1 MEQKDS
7 IPLPSFTA
15 RLLLRS
21 AITAS
26 LGTNMV
32 RGGDP
37 YCSLVTIATDP
48 AGCPLLLLSDLAVH
62 SHNIA
67 CSPQVSL
74 LISESSGNV
83 DPLTQARVS
92 LQGRLKSTEGDHL
105 MRRYLRRY
113 PSAEEYASFA
123 DFKLYQFNIERAHL
137 VGGFG
142 KIHWIDGN
150 EISVSPHFLCVEECE
165 TDILNHMNSDH
176 ADAVQCLA
184 YANSKANSKAN
195 RLEEWKLVG
204 LDPEGFDLC
213 SGWRYQRILFENNI
227 SNASE
232 VRKEFASMVKN
243 ARN

>member
-7 IPLPSFTA
+7 IPLPSLTA
-15 RLLLRS
+15 RSLLRS

-26 LGTNMV
+26 LGTNLV

-48 AGCPLLLLSDLAVH
+48 TGSPLLLLSDLAVH
-62 SHNIA
+62 SQNIA

-74 LISESSGNV
+74 LISESSENI
-83 DPLTQARVS
+83 DPLTQARVT
-92 LQGRLKSTEGDHL
+92 LQGRLKSTEDDHL

-113 PSAEEYASFA
+113 PSAAEYASFA
-123 DFKLYQFNIERAHL
+123 DFKLYQFTIERAHL

-142 KIHWIDGN
+142 KIHWIDGD
-150 EISVSPHFLCVEECE
+150 EICVSPHFLCVEECE

-176 ADAVQCLA
+176 VSAVQSLA
-184 YANSKANSKAN
+184 FTSNQIN
-195 RLEEWKLVG
+195 RLEKWKLVG

-213 SGWRYQRILFENNI
+213 SGWHYQRILFENSV
-227 SNASE
+227 SNANE
-232 VRKEFASMVKN
+232 VRKEFVSMVKN

>member
-7 IPLPSFTA
+7 IPLPSVTA
-15 RLLLRS
+15 RSLLRS

-74 LISESSGNV
+74 LISESSENV
-83 DPLTQARVS
+83 DPLTQARVT
-92 LQGRLKSTEGDHL
+92 LQGQLKSTEDDHL

-113 PSAEEYASFA
+113 PSAAEYASFA
-123 DFKLYQFNIERAHL
+123 DFKLYQFTIERAHL
-137 VGGFG
+137 VAGFG
-142 KIHWIDGN
+142 KIHWIDSDELN
-150 EISVSPHFLCVEECE
+150 VSPHFLSIEECE

-176 ADAVQCLA
+176 ADAVQNLA
-184 YANSKANSKAN
+184 FATNHVN
-195 RLEEWKLVG
+195 RLEEWKIVG

-213 SGWRYQRILFENNI
+213 SGWRYQRILFENNV
-227 SNASE
+227 SNAND
-232 VRKEFASMVKN
+232 VRKEFIFKVKN